1 MNVPAP
7 TRPEKSKDLDGR
19 HFFQTTTTITVV
31 DTTQLTMAS
40 SSIEQVWPES
50 RPACPNTK
58 DWSCYGSL
66 GWTLQQ
72 ALDEMDEAQAHHAP
86 PNNKNNNTGG
96 NRTDALPIGDASSTV
111 SRDEYDNDEKAG
123 REEEEEDKKPA
134 PLFRTK
140 IKATSEMR
148 QAILEA
154 LATGRMKQ
162 APHGIIKG
170 RVKYYQRRGSRWR
183 MEVDDVRIRRRV
195 PLAKIRRHR
204 KTERPSLWDLSRESR
219 QGKEKTV
226 QPGNIDGAERR
237 KWSFELLAYN
247 DIE

>member
-1 MNVPAP
+1 
-7 TRPEKSKDLDGR
+7 
-19 HFFQTTTTITVV
+19 
-31 DTTQLTMAS
+31 MAS
-40 SSIEQVWPES
+40 FQQVWPEG

-72 ALDEMDEAQAHHAP
+72 ALDEMDESQVDAP
-86 PNNKNNNTGG
+86 PKHNSDGKKEEDGMQTGDESFAVPRDDDTG
-96 NRTDALPIGDASSTV
+96 KSS
-111 SRDEYDNDEKAG
+111 
-123 REEEEEDKKPA
+123 REEVEEDKPA
-134 PLFRTK
+134 LLVRTK
-140 IKATSEMR
+140 IKATTEMR

-154 LATGRMKQ
+154 LTAGRMKK

-170 RVKYYQRRGSRWR
+170 RVKYYQRQGSRWR

-195 PLAKIRRHR
+195 PLAKIRRKR

-219 QGKEKTV
+219 QGKEDPV
-226 QPGNIDGAERR
+226 QTGNDKDDAERR